1 MTIARF
7 YERRA
12 PASSDAFL
20 RSPYSILQEAC
31 KFESMMPDEHLKGS
45 SVNAVRRGIRN
56 TFRNSVRTVGV
67 VVILA
72 VAIALS
78 ISMLIARDAV
88 TNKINTVRAL
98 TGNTITVSPKG
109 FFGFSGGGTPLKESV
124 ITGLLS
130 IPNVTA
136 VQESLSEELTSTKT
150 SLKSP
155 TPAGSL
161 GGQFGFGSSGAS
173 GFGGSSSSTTF
184 SIPVRVI
191 GTNSPGNAVVGGAN
205 GGGTEKLTSGAA
217 YSPTSTADVAIVG
230 SSLASTNKLKVG
242 STFTAWS
249 TKITVVGIFNAGSTF
264 TDASVLMP
272 LSTVQKLASASGDV
286 TSATVTVNS
295 LNNVANADRA
305 VAKELGSAA
314 DVTSTQATTEA
325 SLSPLNSVKT
335 ISTYT
340 LVGSVIGAAI
350 ILLLS
355 MLMIVRERRRE
366 VGVLKALGAP
376 NRSIISQFIAE
387 SVTFTILGAVVG
399 FVVGILISS
408 PITSALVSAS
418 GGSSSTSGFVRRAGG
433 PGFGAGGSGFTP
445 PTGGFANRGAGTFRF
460 GGFSNTITQIHT
472 SAGWSTLGFALIAA
486 IVIAALGSAVAAAT
500 IIRIRPAEV
509 LRSE

>member
-1 MTIARF
+1 M
-7 YERRA
+7 
-12 PASSDAFL
+12 
-20 RSPYSILQEAC
+20 
-31 KFESMMPDEHLKGS
+31 
-45 SVNAVRRGIRN
+45 
-56 TFRNSVRTVGV
+56 RTVGV

-88 TNKINTVRAL
+88 TNKINSVRAS

-109 FFGFSGGGTPLKESV
+109 FFGFNGGGTPLKESTV
-124 ITGLLS
+124 TGLLS

-136 VQESLSEELTSTKT
+136 VQESLNEELTSAKT

-155 TPAGSL
+155 TPAGFL
-161 GGQFGFGSSGAS
+161 GGQFGFGSSSGGGS
-173 GFGGSSSSTTF
+173 SNGFGGSSSSTTF

-217 YSPTSTADVAIVG
+217 YSPTSSADVAIVG
-230 SSLASTNKLKVG
+230 SSLASTNKLTLG
-242 STFTAWS
+242 STFTAWN
-249 TKITVVGIFNAGSTF
+249 TKVTVVGIFSAGSTF

-272 LSTVQKLASASGDV
+272 LATVQTLAGASGDV
-286 TSATVTVNS
+286 TSATVVVNS
-295 LNNVANADRA
+295 LNNVASADKA
-305 VAKELGSAA
+305 VARKLGTSA

-325 SLSPLNSVKT
+325 SLAPLNSVKT

-340 LVGSVIGAAI
+340 LFGSVIGAAV

-376 NRSIISQFIAE
+376 NKSIISQFIAE
-387 SVTFTILGAVVG
+387 STTFTILGAIVG
-399 FVVGILISS
+399 LVVGILISS

-418 GGSSSTSGFVRRAGG
+418 GGSSSSTSGFVRRAGG
-433 PGFGAGGSGFTP
+433 AGFGAGGSGFTP
-445 PTGGFANRGAGTFRF
+445 PAGGFANRGAGPFRF
-460 GGFSNTITQIHT
+460 GGFSNTINQIHT

-486 IVIAALGSAVAAAT
+486 IIIAALASTVAAAT
-500 IIRIRPAEV
+500 IVRIRPAEV